1 MQCMKS
7 YGPVG
12 KIITVGMLG
21 WALSVSAQSTL
32 NLDVG
37 GATYKIDKALYGV
50 LMENYGRCIYG
61 GGIYVGVN
69 STIPNTNGMRNDVI
83 EGFKECG
90 VGCIEWPGG
99 CFADKYHWE
108 DGTSGSKAQ
117 REASN
122 NGLGTDEYFQLCSLT
137 TAYAYPTANIQ
148 SGSSGEQNAWLNYI
162 HDHASWLPLMPFW
175 KIGNEEWDPC
185 GSMTQSSYQTKYN
198 TWYEAE
204 PAWAKTD
211 VMHIMDGGS
220 GGSWIK
226 ADAQYAAGKSG
237 PFGVSYH
244 RYTVTD
250 WNNKGSSSGF
260 NESGYYTIVS
270 KAYTIKNDVDNFV
283 GQMNQVDP
291 NYKVALCVDEW
302 GAWYAD
308 ETSQGGPFNWSTTRD
323 AVIAGLHLNAFNNA
337 CRRVKMALAA
347 QPVNVIQALMLIDRG
362 DETKMRKTPVFWV
375 FKMMKPHQEATMVP
389 ATIQTGTNQGM
400 PILTASASINAE
412 KTLHATIVNTHA
424 TAAQSLTVNLTNLPA
439 GLSYT
444 EEEWSGEIVN
454 GSTITSGITSFS
466 SNDTVTLLPFDGFTV
481 SGNAVTAQIPAHS
494 VVTLRAKK
502 GTAVTVPSIEKETAT
517 PTYMLAAN
525 GGKIVVRATEA
536 AAAPIRI
543 SLFGID
549 GRTLLESHNGKIPA
563 GTRSFSWQPKARVGT
578 NTYIIKLEVEGKT
591 VLAQRVVLTK

>member
-1 MQCMKS
+1 MQCMKL

-226 ADAQYAAGKSG
+226 ADAQYAVGKSG
-237 PFGVSYH
+237 KMGVSYH

-439 GLSYT
+439 GLAYT

-466 SNDTVTLLPFDGFTV
+466 STDTVTLLPFDGFTV

-502 GTAVTVPSIEKETAT
+502 GTAVTVPSIKKEAAT

-525 GGKIVVRATEA
+525 GGKIVVRATDA

-591 VLAQRVVLTK
+591 VLAQRVVLTR